1 MEAGALVLVI
11 GDHGP
16 VYSFGNGEDVR
27 RGLARQLPFEACE
40 ILRRVQIGDVFP
52 RVERDEDWPR
62 VSVRAKDLQVTAYRV
77 SDGRPAWLDRDS
89 RINQIALEPQAQI
102 VQNVRRVQKM
112 ELDEVVL
119 PHKEQC
125 PAKPIAIRQ
134 RKGIRML
141 QRAVGMQ
148 SPRSR
153 TIRGFARGSSEP
165 QSPAQDGR

>member
-1 MEAGALVLVI
+1 
-11 GDHGP
+11 
-16 VYSFGNGEDVR
+16 
-27 RGLARQLPFEACE
+27 
-40 ILRRVQIGDVFP
+40 
-52 RVERDEDWPR
+52 
-62 VSVRAKDLQVTAYRV
+62 
-77 SDGRPAWLDRDS
+77 
-89 RINQIALEPQAQI
+89 